1 MPFEITYPNIDPAF
15 SLGPVTIHWYGVMYL
30 LAFLV
35 GWLLG
40 NQRAKRPQSGWTS
53 DDVTDL
59 IIFAAVGAI
68 LGGRVGYVLF
78 YGLSSFLADPLSIFR
93 LSDGGM
99 SFHGGLLGVLA
110 AILLFG
116 RRKGR
121 NFWDVT
127 DFIAPLVPL
136 GLFFGRMGN
145 FINGELWGAPTS
157 LPWGMVFPT
166 GGPEPRHPS
175 MLYEALLEGIVLFVL
190 LWVYSGKPRPRMAVS
205 GWFLIGYGTFRTL
218 IEFVREPDAH
228 LGYLAFGWVTMG
240 MVLTFPMVIFGVW
253 LVRAAHRNPKF
264 PEVKGLEGHEDSA
277 PSADERSPGESAAL

>member
-1 MPFEITYPNIDPAF
+1 MPFEITYPDIDPAF

-30 LAFLV
+30 IAFLV
-35 GWLLG
+35 AWLLG
-40 NQRAKRPQSGWTS
+40 SQRAKRPQSGWTS

-78 YGLSSFLADPLSIFR
+78 YGLGGFLADPLSIFR

-127 DFIAPLVPL
+127 DFIAPLVPP